1 MGHEQSTQAEVAGQA
16 NTNVVVEQSIEKID
30 VFHSVIL
37 LVLLVLLIAQNAYT
51 AVKHYQKALKKK
63 YLERIHKSNGLV

>member
-16 NTNVVVEQSIEKID
+16 NTNVVIEQSVDKID

-37 LVLLVLLIAQNAYT
+37 LMLLGLLVMQSAYLGFR
-51 AVKHYQKALKKK
+51 HYQKSMKKK
-63 YLERIHKSNGLV
+63 YLERAHTLHHTV